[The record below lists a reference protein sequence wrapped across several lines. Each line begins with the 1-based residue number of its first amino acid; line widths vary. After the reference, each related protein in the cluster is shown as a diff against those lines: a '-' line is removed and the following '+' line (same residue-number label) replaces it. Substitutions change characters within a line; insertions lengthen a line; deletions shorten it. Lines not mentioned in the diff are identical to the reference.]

1 MLRLVAV
8 LFLVVAVTACAST
21 ATAPLELPE
30 LRPLTDEMIASVEP
44 NQAAEEMPEPDGGM
58 SELQRQ
64 ATRYAQ
70 STGCAGPQ
78 ESIAV
83 QLMLSAEGEVL
94 GTRISPLS
102 ATASSACKAAARAAM
117 QEATWRPG
125 LIDGTGVPMIFGW
138 GARW

>member
-1 MLRLVAV
+1 MLRLGAV
-8 LFLVVAVTACAST
+8 LFLTVAVTACAST

-30 LRPLTDEMIASVEP
+30 LRSLTDELVESVQP
-44 NQAAEEMPEPDGGM
+44 NQVAKQMPEPAGGM

-64 ATRYAQ
+64 AARYGQ
-70 STGCAGPQ
+70 STGCTRPE

-102 ATASSACKAAARAAM
+102 ATASSACQAAARAAT

-125 LIDGTGVPMIFGW
+125 TIDGAGVPMIFGW
-138 GARW
+138 EARW

>member
-1 MLRLVAV
+1 MLRLVAI

-30 LRPLTDEMIASVEP
+30 LRPLTDDMIESVEP
-44 NQAAEEMPEPDGGM
+44 NQVADEMPEPVGGI

-64 ATRYAQ
+64 AARYGR
-70 STGCAGPQ
+70 STSCTGL
-78 ESIAV
+78 EDSIPV

-94 GTRISPLS
+94 GTRAGPPSE
-102 ATASSACKAAARAAM
+102 AAPTSCQAAVRAAM

-138 GARW
+138 RARW